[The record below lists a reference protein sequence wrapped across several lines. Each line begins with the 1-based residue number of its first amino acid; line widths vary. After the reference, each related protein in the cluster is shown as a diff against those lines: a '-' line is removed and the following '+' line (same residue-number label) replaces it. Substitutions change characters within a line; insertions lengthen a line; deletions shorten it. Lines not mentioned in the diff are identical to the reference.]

1 MLTNSAREVINT
13 FGAQIIE
20 IEAEASL
27 DTWNH
32 DELMRDYGVMRHQ
45 LTRQKV
51 SIDYHEIRNEHG
63 PENPSTDAKAE
74 KILAKVGDHLDDFS
88 IDDPA
93 DLAVSKLRLRVS
105 EEEIEDVTRA
115 QSDEFELTF
124 ISDPA
129 GDAREITERKNAPHL
144 YEELGFEYR
153 NLNLRS
159 VAEVRAKYTEQS
171 DAKLMGWG
179 GPTDVRPRCSN
190 ELAQAVHSNI
200 LPEEFAALKW
210 YTVGEE
216 NTTQLQ
222 SIETADGDQA

>member
-27 DTWNH
+27 DTWNR

-63 PENPSTDAKAE
+63 PENPITDAKAE
-74 KILAKVGDHLDDFS
+74 KILAKIDDHLDDFS
-88 IDDPA
+88 IDDSA

-105 EEEIEDVTRA
+105 VEEIEDGTRA

-144 YEELGFEYR
+144 YEDLGFEYR

-200 LPEEFAALKW
+200 LPEKFAALKW